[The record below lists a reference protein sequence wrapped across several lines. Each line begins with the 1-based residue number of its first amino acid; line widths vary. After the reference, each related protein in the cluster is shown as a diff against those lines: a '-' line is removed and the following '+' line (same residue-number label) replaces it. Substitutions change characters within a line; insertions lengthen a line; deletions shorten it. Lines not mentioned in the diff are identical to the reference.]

1 MRNELGIRV
10 YYEDTDAGGVVY
22 HAQYVK
28 FMERART
35 EWLRELGFDQ
45 RVLRETDNL
54 LFVVRSMELDFQ
66 APARLDDELIATA
79 ELIHCGKA
87 SFTFAQ
93 TVERN
98 GMELVKARVKVAAI
112 SATEMKPRGMP
123 RELLDQLNGAMS

>member
-45 RVLRETDNL
+45 RVLRETQDL

>member
-45 RVLRETDNL
+45 RVLRETHNL

>member
-45 RVLRETDNL
+45 RVLRDEHDL